1 MQKKYE
7 FTGETTTDIAE
18 GATLH
23 RIRALRNFGDV
34 KAGDLGGWV
43 ESERNLSHGGNCWVY
58 DDSAVFGRASVL
70 GYASIRNG
78 SMVYDDALV
87 DGGAVIDNSEVF
99 GNAQVSGLA
108 QVAEGSLVYQR
119 ALIAGNTKLLNAKIG
134 AHVEVFEG
142 VIKGCEILKRR

>member
-1 MQKKYE
+1 MQKKFE

-18 GATLH
+18 SATLH

-78 SMVYDDALV
+78 AMVYDNAFV
-87 DGGAVIDNSEVF
+87 AGEAVIDSSEVF
-99 GNAQVSGLA
+99 GSAWVSGHA
-108 QVAEGSLVYQR
+108 QVARGSLVYQR
-119 ALIAGNTKLLNAKIG
+119 ALIAGGTKVFNAKIG
-134 AHVEVFEG
+134 AHIEVFDG
-142 VIKGCEILKRR
+142 VIKGCEILTRR